1 LRACHRSI
9 SSMKHTSIHI
19 HLLATGVHKGLSGF
33 WWMLKIIVPI
43 SLLTTLLD
51 YSTWI
56 QHIEFLLEPIMGVMH
71 LPVIA
76 TIPLIAGI
84 LTGVYGGIAAM
95 TVLPLNQAHMTLIA
109 IFLLIS
115 HNLIQEGIIQA
126 KSGINP
132 ILVTSF
138 RLLASVC
145 AVCIA
150 MQFLDTGAVLTSS
163 QTVISARSPSLLETL
178 TEWAGATIKISLSI
192 LLIITCIMILLEE
205 MRHFDLVTKL
215 VNLFNPFL
223 KLLGLQKSVGILWM
237 TAVVF
242 GISYGGAVII
252 QEAKESSI
260 KKSDL
265 TKLHLSIGVNHSM
278 IDDPALFLSLG
289 LSPFWLWVP
298 RILAAILFVQLFNML
313 HRIARALRL
322 INPKITGSIE

>member
-1 LRACHRSI
+1 
-9 SSMKHTSIHI
+9 MKHTSIHI
-19 HLLATGVHKGLSGF
+19 HLLATGARKGLSGF

-51 YSTWI
+51 YSGWI
-56 QHIEFLLEPIMGVMH
+56 RHIEFLLEPIMGVMH

-76 TIPLIAGI
+76 TFPLIAGI

-95 TVLPLNQAHMTLIA
+95 TVLPLNQAQMTLIA

-115 HNLIQEGIIQA
+115 HNLIQE
-126 KSGINP
+126 
-132 ILVTSF
+132 
-138 RLLASVC
+138 
-145 AVCIA
+145 
-150 MQFLDTGAVLTSS
+150 
-163 QTVISARSPSLLETL
+163 AR
-178 TEWAGATIKISLSI
+178 
-192 LLIITCIMILLEE
+192 
-205 MRHFDLVTKL
+205 
-215 VNLFNPFL
+215 
-223 KLLGLQKSVGILWM
+223 
-237 TAVVF
+237 
-242 GISYGGAVII
+242 
-252 QEAKESSI
+252 ESSI